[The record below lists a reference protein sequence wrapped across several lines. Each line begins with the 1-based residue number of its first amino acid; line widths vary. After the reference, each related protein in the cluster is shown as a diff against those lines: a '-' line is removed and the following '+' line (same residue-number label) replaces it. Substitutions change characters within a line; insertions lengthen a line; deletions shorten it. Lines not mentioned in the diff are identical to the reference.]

1 MGKMKILISGNLLV
15 EEDNLA
21 MKILPEL
28 KKRFPDIVFR
38 EFDPNENLEDLEG
51 NITILDVAKGI
62 DEVRLIK
69 GLDKIE
75 ASEIYSLHDFDLGF
89 NLKLLKKIGRLDKIR
104 IIAIPYNISEKQALN
119 QVQLIL
125 RKLVA
130 QLMQGS

>member
-1 MGKMKILISGNLLV
+1 MDMKILISGNPLID
-15 EEDNLA
+15 EDNLA
-21 MKILPEL
+21 IKILPEL
-28 KKRFPDIVFR
+28 KKIFPEIVFR

-62 DEVRLIK
+62 NDVRLIK
-69 GLDKIE
+69 DLDKIE
-75 ASEIYSLHDFDLGF
+75 ESDTYSLHDFDLGF

-130 QLMQGS
+130 QLMHGS

>member
-1 MGKMKILISGNLLV
+1 MDMKILISGNHLV
-15 EEDNLA
+15 DEDNLA
-21 MKILPEL
+21 LKILPEL
-28 KKRFPDIVFR
+28 KRIFPEIVFR

-62 DEVRLIK
+62 NDVKLIK
-69 GLDKIE
+69 DLDKIE
-75 ASEIYSLHDFDLGF
+75 ASETYSLHDFDLGF

>member
-1 MGKMKILISGNLLV
+1 MKILISGNLLV

-38 EFDPNENLEDLEG
+38 EFDPNENLGDLEG

-62 DEVRLIK
+62 DEVRLIRD
-69 GLDKIE
+69 LDKIE
-75 ASEIYSLHDFDLGF
+75 VSEIYSLHDFDLGF

-130 QLMQGS
+130 QLMHGS